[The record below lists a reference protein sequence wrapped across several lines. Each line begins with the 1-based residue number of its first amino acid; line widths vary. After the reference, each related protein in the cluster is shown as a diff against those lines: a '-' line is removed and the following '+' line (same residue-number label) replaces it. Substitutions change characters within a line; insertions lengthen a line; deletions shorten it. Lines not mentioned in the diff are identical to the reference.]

1 MEGLINSLVY
11 MSTEHSVELLKKYIF
26 KIIPMFNV
34 DGVIYGN
41 SRCDI
46 SGSDVNR
53 KWIKSPNSFLY
64 PVTHSAKKLY
74 HQLIT

>member
-1 MEGLINSLVY
+1 
-11 MSTEHSVELLKKYIF
+11 
-26 KIIPMFNV
+26 MFNV

-53 KWIKSPNSFLY
+53 KWTRNPNSFLY
-64 PVTHSAKKLY
+64 PITYGIKKLY
-74 HQLIT
+74 SQLLNEGY